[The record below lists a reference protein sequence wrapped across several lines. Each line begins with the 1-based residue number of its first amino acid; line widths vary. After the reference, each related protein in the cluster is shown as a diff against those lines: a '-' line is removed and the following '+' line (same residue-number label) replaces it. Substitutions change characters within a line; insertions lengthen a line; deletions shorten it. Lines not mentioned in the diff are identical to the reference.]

1 LAIFLNFLYLFKKKP
16 TKSASSTSTASKKSN
31 KSEESNGDTQKDSDG
46 NTMYMVIYI
55 ILLFIFINFKKICL
69 KKLSKMRFVSVS
81 EFRGKPLVNIREY
94 YESNGKILPGK
105 KGISLAIDQ
114 WEQLKKFIPKL
125 DEAIKKSK

>member
-1 LAIFLNFLYLFKKKP
+1 LKKKQESEEEDAGSADEEVEKK
-16 TKSASSTSTASKKSN
+16 TKKSASSTSTASKKSN
-31 KSEESNGDTQKDSDG
+31 KSEESNGDTQKDSEG
-46 NTMYMVIYI
+46 NTMYM
-55 ILLFIFINFKKICL
+55 
-69 KKLSKMRFVSVS
+69 LSKMRFVSVS

-125 DEAIKKSK
+125 DEAIKKAK